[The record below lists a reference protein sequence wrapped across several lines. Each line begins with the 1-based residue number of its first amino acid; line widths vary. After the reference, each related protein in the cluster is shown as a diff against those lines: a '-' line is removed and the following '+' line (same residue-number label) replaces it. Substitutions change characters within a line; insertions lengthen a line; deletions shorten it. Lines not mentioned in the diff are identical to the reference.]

1 MFDSCTKRHADYSDD
16 DDDEDTSTMKAK
28 QWQEDYDR
36 YAKESP
42 LWKEELMMEAVYN
55 SGVAE
60 KHPRRVSVH
69 TTFDEMLTQIKRD
82 KLLPQLVQ
90 SYPPGSY
97 WHRPSGEVAP
107 RAT

>member
-1 MFDSCTKRHADYSDD
+1 MPLGLDLIGSVSSHHGLFDSCTKRHADYSDD

-42 LWKEELMMEAVYN
+42 LSKEELMMEAVYN

-60 KHPRRVSVH
+60 KHPRRVSV
-69 TTFDEMLTQIKRD
+69 LN
-82 KLLPQLVQ
+82 V
-90 SYPPGSY
+90 
-97 WHRPSGEVAP
+97 
-107 RAT
+107 